1 MRDHKL
7 PGAAHRVAVLIWQLQ
22 NSKQGYAW
30 PSLFYI
36 ASELTMHKSTVIRS
50 LRLLERRGW
59 LTKARRGD
67 RIAATNTGSRVDR
80 WTKVANQPEQRSA
93 RGQGV
98 TKV

>member
-67 RIAATNTGSRVDR
+67 RDR
-80 WTKVANQPEQRSA
+80 SNEYRLAGGPMDEGGEPA
-93 RGQGV
+93 
-98 TKV
+98 